1 MNLTAFCLGLGTLLV
16 AVALK
21 YIPEEKNNKITSYIV
36 INEDPAEDDHSI
48 IGQMQRKVAGKIK
61 KSETDRMLDSQ

>member
-1 MNLTAFCLGLGTLLV
+1 MNLTAFCLGLGTLIV

-36 INEDPAEDDHSI
+36 INEDPAEDD
-48 IGQMQRKVAGKIK
+48 
-61 KSETDRMLDSQ
+61 

>member
-16 AVALK
+16 SVALK

-48 IGQMQRKVAGKIK
+48 IGQM
-61 KSETDRMLDSQ
+61 